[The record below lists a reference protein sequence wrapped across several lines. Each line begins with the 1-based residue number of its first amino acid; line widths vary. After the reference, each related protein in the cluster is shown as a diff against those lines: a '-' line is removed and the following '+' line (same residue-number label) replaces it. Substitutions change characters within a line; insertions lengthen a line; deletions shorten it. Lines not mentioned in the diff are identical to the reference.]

1 MQCYGVEKR
10 VETVYSRGMSEIRNI
25 CLIDVPFPV
34 GAGFERAGCTVLNL
48 LTRREPF
55 FSLPEALAEHGFTPD
70 LVVQCEVLSCRTVVT
85 GLDGMDCPLIY
96 WAVDPHL
103 NAHWQ
108 SAYARLFDMTCVT
121 QRKIIPDTRRQG
133 AQDVR
138 WLPWFGRKIDIDSGK
153 REFDLAF
160 VGRVTEQR
168 PARKWMVEYL
178 ERKWGNFNLA
188 IRDGLD
194 FGGMMELYRTSR
206 IIPNESILGEVNFR
220 LFEAASCG
228 CLVLGQALGDE
239 QEELFKPG
247 RSSIPMPTL
256 SRWTASCG
264 SICMKTVDAGHG
276 TAAHE
281 RVQREHL
288 PEHRAQRLLEY
299 ARDAVRHRAVGPD
312 SIKWQTLAICG
323 LWEAGMRDIPAGELL
338 SELASLPL
346 DAEVAEAAMRVQA
359 IAGMTADLEE
369 NLRTI
374 LGGQLFVDSLECN
387 LAGSMAALRI
397 GNWDAA
403 KTFWYRHLQSTGARQ
418 PRAPEDPVQLLTLW
432 AKDLSRRER
441 IVRGGFPFN
450 PVRHLPA
457 TASECL
463 MTVLVDE
470 PQHLPTLRL
479 LDTMLRPVT
488 GMEQVRVGFLSILTL
503 HERKD
508 WRLAFEIAI
517 ANLKSYRLESGLEEL
532 ALAHEIARE
541 QGQGKSFER
550 ALAARDASGLLVG
563 AVHG

>member
-1 MQCYGVEKR
+1 
-10 VETVYSRGMSEIRNI
+10 MSEIRNI

-48 LTRREPF
+48 LTRRAPF

-70 LVVQCEVLSCRTVVT
+70 LVVQCEVLNRRTVVT
-85 GLDGMDCPLIY
+85 GLDEMDCPLIY
-96 WAVDPHL
+96 WGVDPHL

-121 QRKIIPDTRRQG
+121 QRKVIPDTQRQG
-133 AQDVR
+133 AKDVR
-138 WLPWFGRKIDIDSGK
+138 WLPWYGRKIDIADGK

-168 PARKWMVEYL
+168 PARKWMLEYL

-194 FGGMMELYRTSR
+194 FGGMMELYRSSR

-239 QEELFKPG
+239 QEELFRPG
-247 RSSIPMPTL
+247 REFDTYADIVEMDSKLRKYMHEDRLTQAMG
-256 SRWTASCG
+256 R
-264 SICMKTVDAGHG
+264 
-276 TAAHE
+276 AAHE

-299 ARDAVRHRAVGPD
+299 ARDAVRHRATGPD

-323 LWEAGMRDIPAGELL
+323 LWEAGMHDMPAGKLL
-338 SELASLPL
+338 SELAELPL

-359 IAGMTADLEE
+359 AAGMTAGLEE
-369 NLRTI
+369 NIRSI
-374 LGGQLFVDSLECN
+374 LGGQLFVDSPECN
-387 LAGSMAALRI
+387 LAGSMATLRA

-418 PRAPEDPVQLLTLW
+418 PRAPEDSVQLLTLW

-441 IVRGGFPFN
+441 IIRGGFPFN
-450 PVRHLPA
+450 PSRHLPA
-457 TASECL
+457 AASECL

-479 LDTMLRPVT
+479 LDTMLRPVL

-508 WRLAFEIAI
+508 WRLAFEIAL

-532 ALAHEIARE
+532 ALAHGIARE

-550 ALAARDASGLLVG
+550 ALAARDVSGLLVG